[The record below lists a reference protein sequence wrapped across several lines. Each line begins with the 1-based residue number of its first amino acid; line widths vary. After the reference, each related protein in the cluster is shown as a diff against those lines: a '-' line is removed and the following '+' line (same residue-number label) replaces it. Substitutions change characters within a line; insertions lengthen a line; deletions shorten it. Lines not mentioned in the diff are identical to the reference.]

1 MKYLPGVTAGEDV
14 DGDLFATMG
23 TADKTIVKAD
33 SGDDV
38 ILGVIRFKA
47 KNGQPV
53 TVQVDD
59 ETEIEVGAAVARGA
73 KVMSDSDGRAITAT
87 TGKQVGGIAL
97 TAGKAPVSKV
107 YSRIRIL
114 ITPGALFD

>member
-1 MKYLPGVTAGEDV
+1 M
-14 DGDLFATMG
+14 
-23 TADKTIVKAD
+23 
-33 SGDDV
+33 
-38 ILGVIRFKA
+38 GVIRFKA

-59 ETEIEVGAAVARGA
+59 ETEIEAGAAVGSRCK
-73 KVMSDSDGRAITAT
+73 KVMSDSNGRAITAT

-97 TAGKAPVSKV
+97 TAGKAPVGTV
-107 YSRIRIL
+107 FSRIRIL